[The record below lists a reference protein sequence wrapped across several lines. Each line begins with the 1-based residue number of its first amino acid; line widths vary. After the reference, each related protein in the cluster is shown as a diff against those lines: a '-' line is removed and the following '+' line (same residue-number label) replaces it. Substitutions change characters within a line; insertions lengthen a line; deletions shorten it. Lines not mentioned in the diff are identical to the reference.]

1 MPLQYFQMILKQIMY
16 QLIKYVAWKK
26 KKKKIPNSNC
36 VKYA

>member
-16 QLIKYVAWKK
+16 QLINYVAWKINK
-26 KKKKIPNSNC
+26 TFFPNSNC

>member
-16 QLIKYVAWKK
+16 QLINYVAWKK
-26 KKKKIPNSNC
+26 NIKNVPNSNC